1 MNATAKIELTQ
12 HITVP
17 FNKLKLAPTNVRRV
31 RVEQSIE
38 DLATSIAYHGLV
50 QGLSIR
56 RELDEAGEP
65 TGFYLVQAGGRR
77 YRALALLVRQ
87 KRLNKTAAVPCIL
100 SEEGLAEETSLVENE
115 HRLPLHPA
123 DQFRAFQ
130 ALAMKGRSVEDIAA
144 AFLTDPKTVQ
154 QRLRLAVV
162 SGGLLTAYEN
172 EEMTLAQLMAFSV
185 SNDQERQEQVWAAF
199 KQQSEYS
206 RTPQR
211 IRQAL
216 MESTIHVNDRRMR
229 FVGVDA
235 YLQAGGTIS
244 RDLFEVD
251 NGGWADNVILVEH
264 LVGARLE
271 AEACAVQQRGWL
283 WVQHAPSFPYN
294 HTHEMR
300 QIHGRTTISDD
311 DAAEIGRLERQLEDL
326 LAEYSE
332 GEDLPD
338 EVDEAVAQLEKQIE
352 DLQDRDPSFTAEEM
366 ATAGC
371 LISVGLDGSLQVSRG
386 WVRPEDDPERQA
398 GDEEGEA
405 TAAAS
410 GEPAPTDGALVT
422 GAATIAGTPAGSG
435 HEEDADDDEGD
446 QLPDRLRA
454 ELTATRTLALRD
466 AVGTNPSIALTALLF
481 QLVSDEFG
489 IGRGMECLHTKVS
502 TVKLAVTAPN
512 LGETVA
518 ARNIEARRQTWRA
531 IMPTDPASLWNWLEA
546 LALEQ
551 RLALLAHCVGQ
562 GVNAQ
567 FEKVSQYGYI
577 NPRTIEQRIAAADHL
592 ARCTNLD
599 MADLGWRATAENFLS
614 RVPKRQILAAVRE
627 AKGERFAGMI
637 DHLKKPDM
645 VREAERLLSD
655 TGWLPEVLRTV
666 HPTIVS
672 TDAGGQPAGETDLPD
687 FLVGG
692 DGDAGDAVADEPA
705 PLGAAA

>member
-1 MNATAKIELTQ
+1 MNAIAKIELTK
-12 HITVP
+12 HITVA

-38 DLATSIAYHGLV
+38 DLAASIAYHGLV
-50 QGLSIR
+50 QGLSVR

-130 ALAMKGRSVEDIAA
+130 ALALKGRSVEDIAA

-185 SNDQERQEQVWAAF
+185 SNDQERQDQVWAAF

-216 MESTIHVNDRRMR
+216 METTIHVDDRRMR

-264 LVGARLE
+264 LIGAKLE
-271 AEACAVQQRGWL
+271 AEAAAIKGQGWL

-294 HTHEMR
+294 HTYDMR
-300 QIHGRTTISDD
+300 QIQGQTTISDE
-311 DAAEIGRLERQLEDL
+311 DAAEIGRLERQLEHV
-326 LAEYSE
+326 LAEYPE
-332 GEDLPD
+332 GEDLPE

-352 DLQDRDPSFTAEEM
+352 DLQDRDPSYTPEEL
-366 ATAGC
+366 AIAGC
-371 LISVGLDGSLQVSRG
+371 IVSVGTDGSLQVSRG
-386 WVRPEDDPERQA
+386 WVRPEDDPERIRECGRGEDVSLV
-398 GDEEGEA
+398 GD
-405 TAAAS
+405 
-410 GEPAPTDGALVT
+410 PAPTGSAMVT
-422 GAATIAGTPAGSG
+422 GAVVSNGAPSVVG
-435 HEEDADDDEGD
+435 HEEVAESDEDDH
-446 QLPDRLRA
+446 LPDRLRA

-466 AVGTNPSIALTALLF
+466 TVGSNPAIALTALLH

-489 IGRGMECLHTKVS
+489 ISKGIECLHAAVTPPRLV
-502 TVKLAVTAPN
+502 VTAPD
-512 LGETVA
+512 LAETVPA
-518 ARNIEARRQTWRA
+518 LAIEARRQTWRA
-531 IMPTDPASLWNWLEA
+531 IMPSDPSSLWGWLEA
-546 LALEQ
+546 LTLDQ
-551 RLALLAHCVGQ
+551 RLALLAHCIGQ

-567 FEKVSQYGYI
+567 YEKVSQYGYI
-577 NPRTIEQRIAAADHL
+577 NPQAIERRIAAADHL
-592 ARCTNLD
+592 ARSTNLD
-599 MADLGWRATAENFLS
+599 MVEQGWRPTAENYLS

-627 AKGERFAGMI
+627 AKGERFAAMI
-637 DHLKKPDM
+637 DHLKKQDM
-645 VREAERLLSD
+645 VREAERLLAD

-666 HPTIVS
+666 HP
-672 TDAGGQPAGETDLPD
+672 ANAAAAAEGEPVVAELPD
-687 FLVGG
+687 FLVGAA
-692 DGDAGDAVADEPA
+692 DGAGETASDEPA

>member
-1 MNATAKIELTQ
+1 MNAIAKIELTQ
-12 HITVP
+12 HITVA

-50 QGLSIR
+50 QGLSVR
-56 RELDEAGEP
+56 RELDDAGEP

-130 ALAMKGRSVEDIAA
+130 ALALKGRSVEDIAA

-216 MESTIHVNDRRMR
+216 METTIHVDDRRMR

-244 RDLFEVD
+244 RDLFEFD

-271 AEACAVQQRGWL
+271 AEASVLQERGWL

-311 DAAEIGRLERQLEDL
+311 DAAEIGRLQRQLEDL
-326 LAEYSE
+326 LAEYPE
-332 GEDLPD
+332 GEDLPE

-352 DLQDRDPSFTAEEM
+352 DLQDRDPSFTPEEL
-366 ATAGC
+366 AIAGC
-371 LISVGLDGSLQVSRG
+371 IVSVGTDGSLQVSRG
-386 WVRPEDDPERQA
+386 WVRPEDDPERIRDSEGA
-398 GDEEGEA
+398 EDVALVGD
-405 TAAAS
+405 
-410 GEPAPTDGALVT
+410 PAPTGGATVT
-422 GAATIAGTPAGSG
+422 SAAGSNIAASVG
-435 HEEDADDDEGD
+435 GQEEVPEADEGD

-466 AVGTNPSIALTALLF
+466 AVGANPAIALTALLY

-489 IGRGMECLHTKVS
+489 ISKGIECLDAGMS
-502 TVKLAVTAPN
+502 PSKLVVTAHD
-512 LGETVA
+512 LGESA
-518 ARNIEARRQTWRA
+518 PALAIEARRQIWRA
-531 IMPTDPASLWNWLEA
+531 IMPRDPASLWAWLEA
-546 LALEQ
+546 LTLDQ

-567 FEKVSQYGYI
+567 YEKVSQYGYI
-577 NPRTIEQRIAAADHL
+577 NPSTIEQRIAAADHL

-599 MADLGWRATAENFLS
+599 MVELGWRPTAENYLS

-627 AKGERFAGMI
+627 AKGDRFATMI
-637 DHLKKPDM
+637 DHLKKQDM
-645 VREAERLLSD
+645 VREAERLLAD

-666 HPTIVS
+666 HLAS
-672 TDAGGQPAGETDLPD
+672 TAATVEGETVVGELPD
-687 FLVGG
+687 FLVGAA
-692 DGDAGDAVADEPA
+692 DGAGEPATDEPA